1 MDERDTSDGQP
12 AKATSGRRGFLVTA
26 GSGAL
31 VAGLTAAGVGAIINR
46 RAQPPTPLVFPT
58 PRPTAA
64 PAPAAGVTGGGEFG
78 GSVGITTIAGP
89 IQKRLTELPP
99 RPLYWQVE
107 TFPSLQAARAVEK
120 PSAMAVEAEGQG
132 WLFTLGPQG
141 ARSPGGT
148 LMTEIG
154 PIPAPESSEYLLQLS
169 YQTRERGVVGT
180 PHSHPGVESWY
191 IVEGEQTL
199 LIPSLNQ
206 ELVVNSGQGLVGPPG
221 GIPMRI
227 MNSGGG
233 RRKAFNIFVLDS
245 TKPAA
250 DEGPSVAVVDEE
262 FKKSF
267 KALDINAT
275 IDLFADESVEISPF
289 GVFPG
294 KTAIRASVETFIRAN
309 PGFDVTFE
317 GSEIVRNTAVHRVL
331 VTSDPI
337 RSTGIS
343 RFALLHTLV
352 VARGKIVSLSQQL
365 DLSDIET
372 ARYALGLAPEGR

>member
-1 MDERDTSDGQP
+1 MEERETAAGEQGQ
-12 AKATSGRRGFLVTA
+12 ASVARRAFLLTA

-31 VAGLTAAGVGAIINR
+31 VVGLAAAGVGAIVNR
-46 RAQPPTPLVFPT
+46 RTQPAAPLVFPT

-64 PAPAAGVTGGGEFG
+64 PASVAATGGEFG

-89 IQKRLTELPP
+89 IQKRLTEIPP

-107 TFPSLQAARAVEK
+107 TFPTLQAARAVEK
-120 PSAMAVEAEGQG
+120 PSAMSVEAQGEG
-132 WLFTLGPQG
+132 WLFTLGPKG
-141 ARSPGGT
+141 ATSPGGT

-154 PIPAPESSEYLLQLS
+154 PIPAPEASEYLLQLS
-169 YQTRERGVVGT
+169 LQTRERGIVGT
-180 PHSHPGVESWY
+180 EHSHPGVESWY
-191 IVEGEQTL
+191 LLEGEQTL
-199 LIPSLNQ
+199 LIPSLGQ
-206 ELVVNSGQGLVGPPG
+206 ELVVRAGEGLIGPPG

-233 RRKAFNIFVLDS
+233 RRTAFNIFVLDS

-250 DEGPSVAVVDEE
+250 DEGPSVAMVDES
-262 FKKSF
+262 FKKAF
-267 KALDINAT
+267 KALDLNAT
-275 IDLFADESVEISPF
+275 VDLFADESVEISPF

-294 KTAIRASVETFIRAN
+294 KAAIRASVETFIRAN

-331 VTSDPI
+331 VSSDPI
-337 RSTGIS
+337 RSTGIT

-365 DLSDIET
+365 DLSDPET
-372 ARYALGLAPEGR
+372 GRYALGLAPEGR